1 MKLPLIV
8 GIPLLLCA
16 AASAQSI
23 VSTFTGGNDG
33 WDVVN
38 ASYSGHIVLPTG
50 ASTPAPFDGVEGL
63 PAGSLRVGDV
73 FGETG
78 VRAPS
83 AFVGDRLAWFG
94 GHISYDIKIRFTDAT
109 PYPAVW
115 LVGATK
121 TLVFNAPSPP
131 LDVWHHV
138 DVPLLEAGFR
148 VNGWQ
153 GVAATRGDVME
164 VLADLRGI
172 LINTEWR
179 SGPDDTNVDNVEFA
193 QPTSGAIC
201 YGAACAGSNGR
212 WPTTWVTGNVASGS
226 TIGIEVTDGVPGSF
240 ALIVVG
246 FGPANVPLFGCTAWI
261 NPTPTNFFLGL
272 DGAGRASMT
281 GTLPPASA
289 GPLATLQ
296 SVLFDT
302 AAPNGNG
309 LVLSNAVQM
318 TVP

>member
-1 MKLPLIV
+1 MHRLTGLV
-8 GIPLLLCA
+8 LSLLAGTA
-16 AASAQSI
+16 ANAQSI
-23 VSTFTGGNDG
+23 SSSFAAGNEG
-33 WDVVN
+33 WTIVQTN
-38 ASYSGHIVLPTG
+38 YTGHIVLPTG
-50 ASTPAPFDGVEGL
+50 TPTPAPFDGLEGL
-63 PAGSLRVGDV
+63 PAGSIRIGDV
-73 FGETG
+73 FGDTG
-78 VRAPS
+78 VRAPV

-94 GHISYDIKIRFTDAT
+94 GRLSYDIKIRFTDAT

-121 TLVFNAPSPP
+121 TLVFNAPSPTI
-131 LDVWHHV
+131 DVWQHV
-138 DVPLLEAGFR
+138 DVPLLETGFR

-153 GVAATRGDVME
+153 GVAATRGELME

-179 SGPDDTNVDNVEFA
+179 TGPDDTNLDNVELV
-193 QPTSGAIC
+193 QPATGAAC
-201 YGAACAGSNGR
+201 YGAACPGSNGL

-226 TIGIEVTDGVPGSF
+226 TIGIEVTDGLPGSF

-246 FGPANVPLFGCTAWI
+246 YRPNNVPLFGCTAWI
-261 NPTPTNFFLGL
+261 DPTPTSFFLGL
-272 DGAGRASMT
+272 DGNGRASMS

-296 SVLFDT
+296 SVLFDA

-309 LVLSNAVQM
+309 LVLTNAVQL

>member
-94 GHISYDIKIRFTDAT
+94 GRISYDIKIRFTDAT

-138 DVPLLEAGFR
+138 DVP
-148 VNGWQ
+148 
-153 GVAATRGDVME
+153 DVE
-164 VLADLRGI
+164 RRRR
-172 LINTEWR
+172 R
-179 SGPDDTNVDNVEFA
+179 S
-193 QPTSGAIC
+193 TSG
-201 YGAACAGSNGR
+201 
-212 WPTTWVTGNVASGS
+212 TT
-226 TIGIEVTDGVPGSF
+226 
-240 ALIVVG
+240 
-246 FGPANVPLFGCTAWI
+246 
-261 NPTPTNFFLGL
+261 
-272 DGAGRASMT
+272 SMCRCSR
-281 GTLPPASA
+281 LASA
-289 GPLATLQ
+289 
-296 SVLFDT
+296 
-302 AAPNGNG
+302 
-309 LVLSNAVQM
+309 
-318 TVP
+318 